1 MPQSNFR
8 LRRDNGN
15 KCMRAA
21 SLANVANSVEKELLL
36 LESFNF
42 LFLGF
47 TAGLQHFTAGLMVF
61 QKKPFASPVKYYIY
75 VICKFALFRAPIA
88 SFISINCI
96 YTAVALCFIIKS
108 LSV

>member
-1 MPQSNFR
+1 
-8 LRRDNGN
+8 
-15 KCMRAA
+15 MRAA

-61 QKKPFASPVKYYIY
+61 QKKKTFASPVKYYIY
-75 VICKFALFRAPIA
+75 VIWKFALFRAPIA